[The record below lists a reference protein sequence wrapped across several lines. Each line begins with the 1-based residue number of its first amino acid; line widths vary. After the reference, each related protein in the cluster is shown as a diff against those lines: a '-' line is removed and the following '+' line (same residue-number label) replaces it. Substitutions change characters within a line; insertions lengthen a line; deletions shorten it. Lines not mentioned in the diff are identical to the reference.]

1 MTTRA
6 RATATVTVTWPE
18 ANARRLARQHLY
30 GGPASTRT
38 PSSSPP
44 SPASTPSPPSPP
56 SPSDVVGAMLGAH
69 AQVLSA
75 AELSVGLRGEGLTRT
90 DVRTALWAD
99 DPARRTLVKTFGPR
113 GTVHLLPAADLPLWT
128 CALRAVPTGPHPFPK
143 GARMSPE
150 QVEEVVAAVGEA
162 LRGAELT
169 IDELSEE
176 VVART
181 GPWAGDLVVPGF
193 QEMWPRWRQ
202 VLHLAGHRGVL
213 AYAPNRGRK
222 AAYTNPGCAPLPGP
236 EATAALLERY
246 LYAYGPATPAH
257 FAQWLAAPR
266 RWAAGLFASRAG
278 SGAIE
283 EVAFEGAGPA
293 WVVAG
298 DTDFPA
304 APVRGVRLL
313 PYFDAFTI
321 ASHPRERLFPGR
333 ASERALGG
341 GQAGNYPVLLVD
353 GTVAGVWHQRRS
365 GKRIAV
371 TVEPLEPLSA
381 ARLRAL
387 EAEVERVAAIVEGKA
402 ELTVGTVPVG
412 PHA

>member
-1 MTTRA
+1 MS
-6 RATATVTVTWPE
+6 WPE
-18 ANARRLARQHLY
+18 ANARRLARQHLSD
-30 GGPASTRT
+30 PA
-38 PSSSPP
+38 PGL
-44 SPASTPSPPSPP
+44 SPA
-56 SPSDVVGAMLGAH
+56 DAAGAMLGAH

-75 AELSVGLRGEGLTRT
+75 AELSVGLRGEGLTRA

-128 CALRAVPTGPHPFPK
+128 GALSAVPTGPNPFPK
-143 GARMSPE
+143 DTRMTPD
-150 QVEEVVAAVGEA
+150 QVEEVVAAIGAA
-162 LRGAELT
+162 LTGAELT
-169 IDELSEE
+169 VDELSEE

-181 GPWAGDLVVPGF
+181 GPWAGDLVMPGF
-193 QEMWPRWRQ
+193 QAMWPRWRQ
-202 VLHLAGHRGVL
+202 VLHLAGHRGAL
-213 AYAPNRGRK
+213 AYAPNRGRR
-222 AAYTNPGCAPLPGP
+222 ATYTNPGYTPLPGA
-236 EATAALLERY
+236 EAQAALVERY

-257 FAQWLAAPR
+257 FARWLAAPK
-266 RWAAGLFASRAG
+266 RWADGLFASLAG

-283 EVAFEGAGPA
+283 EVAFAEAGPA

-304 APVRGVRLL
+304 GPVRGVRLL
-313 PYFDAFTI
+313 PYFDAFAI
-321 ASHPRERLFPGR
+321 ASQPRERLFPGR
-333 ASERALGG
+333 AYERALGG

-365 GKRIAV
+365 GRRIAV

-387 EAEVERVAAIVEGKA
+387 EDEVERVGAVMEGRA
-402 ELTVGTVPVG
+402 ELTVGTVSVG

>member
-6 RATATVTVTWPE
+6 RATVTVTWPE
-18 ANARRLARQHLY
+18 ANARRLARQHLS
-30 GGPASTRT
+30 GPA
-38 PSSSPP
+38 PGL
-44 SPASTPSPPSPP
+44 SPAEA
-56 SPSDVVGAMLGAH
+56 VGAMLGTH

-90 DVRTALWAD
+90 DVRTALWTD
-99 DPARRTLVKTFGPR
+99 RSLVKTFGPR

-128 CALRAVPTGPHPFPK
+128 GALSAVPTGPNPFPK
-143 GARMSPE
+143 DARMTPE
-150 QVEEVVAAVGEA
+150 QVEEVVAAIGAA
-162 LRGAELT
+162 LTGAELT
-169 IDELSEE
+169 VDELSEE

-181 GPWAGDLVVPGF
+181 GPWAGDLVMPGF

-202 VLHLAGHRGVL
+202 VLHLAGHRGAL
-213 AYAPNRGRK
+213 AYAPNRGRR

-236 EATAALLERY
+236 EARAALVERY

-257 FAQWLAAPR
+257 FARWLAAPK
-266 RWAAGLFASRAG
+266 RWAEGLFTSLAG

-283 EVAFEGAGPA
+283 EVAFEDAGPA

-298 DTDFPA
+298 DTGFPTG
-304 APVRGVRLL
+304 PVRGVRLL

-321 ASHPRERLFPGR
+321 ASQPRERLFPGR
-333 ASERALGG
+333 ASERALAG

-353 GTVAGVWHQRRS
+353 GTVAGVWHQRRA
-365 GKRIAV
+365 GKRITV
-371 TVEPLEPLSA
+371 TVEPLEPLRA
-381 ARLRAL
+381 GRLRAL
-387 EAEVERVAAIVEGKA
+387 EHEVERVGAIMEGRA
-402 ELTVGTVPVG
+402 ELTVGVVSVG

>member
-1 MTTRA
+1 MTSRA
-6 RATATVTVTWPE
+6 RRTVTVSWPE
-18 ANARRLARQHLY
+18 ANARRMERQHLS
-30 GGPASTRT
+30 GPA
-38 PSSSPP
+38 PGL
-44 SPASTPSPPSPP
+44 SPA
-56 SPSDVVGAMLGAH
+56 DVAGAMLGAH

-75 AELSVGLRGEGLTRT
+75 AELSVGLRGEGLTRA

-128 CALRAVPTGPHPFPK
+128 GALSAVPTGPNPFPK
-143 GARMSPE
+143 DTRMTPD
-150 QVEEVVAAVGEA
+150 QVEEVVAAIGTA
-162 LRGAELT
+162 LTGTELT
-169 IDELSEE
+169 VDELSEA

-181 GPWAGDLVVPGF
+181 GPWAGDLVMPGF

-202 VLHLAGHRGVL
+202 VLHLAGHRGAL
-213 AYAPNRGRK
+213 AYAPNRGRR
-222 AAYTNPGCAPLPGP
+222 ATYTNPGYTPLPGP
-236 EATAALLERY
+236 EAQAALVERY
-246 LYAYGPATPAH
+246 LHAYGPATPAH
-257 FAQWLAAPR
+257 FARWLAAPK
-266 RWAAGLFASRAG
+266 RWADGLFASLAG

-283 EVAFEGAGPA
+283 EVAFAEAGPA

-304 APVRGVRLL
+304 GPVRGVRLL

-321 ASHPRERLFPGR
+321 ASQPRERLFPGR
-333 ASERALGG
+333 AYERALGG

-365 GKRIAV
+365 GRRIAV

-387 EAEVERVAAIVEGKA
+387 EEEAERVGAVMEGRA
-402 ELTVGTVPVG
+402 ELTVGTVSVG

>member
-1 MTTRA
+1 MTSRA
-6 RATATVTVTWPE
+6 RRTVTVSWPE
-18 ANARRLARQHLY
+18 ANARRLARQHLS
-30 GGPASTRT
+30 GPA
-38 PSSSPP
+38 PGL
-44 SPASTPSPPSPP
+44 SPA
-56 SPSDVVGAMLGAH
+56 DAAGAMLGAH

-75 AELSVGLRGEGLTRT
+75 AELSVGLRGEGLTRA

-128 CALRAVPTGPHPFPK
+128 GALSAVPTGPNPFPK
-143 GARMSPE
+143 DTRMTPD
-150 QVEEVVAAVGEA
+150 QVEEVVTAIGAA
-162 LRGAELT
+162 LTGAELT
-169 IDELSEE
+169 VDELSEE

-181 GPWAGDLVVPGF
+181 GPWAGDLVMPGF
-193 QEMWPRWRQ
+193 QAMWPRWRQ
-202 VLHLAGHRGVL
+202 VLHLAGHRGAL
-213 AYAPNRGRK
+213 AYAPNRGRR
-222 AAYTNPGCAPLPGP
+222 ATYTNPGYTPLPGA
-236 EATAALLERY
+236 EAQAALVERY

-257 FAQWLAAPR
+257 FARWLAAPK
-266 RWAAGLFASRAG
+266 RWADGLFASLAG

-283 EVAFEGAGPA
+283 EVAFAEAGPA

-304 APVRGVRLL
+304 GPVRGVRLL
-313 PYFDAFTI
+313 PYFDAFAI
-321 ASHPRERLFPGR
+321 ASQPRERLFPGR
-333 ASERALGG
+333 AYERALGG

-365 GKRIAV
+365 GRRIAV

-387 EAEVERVAAIVEGKA
+387 EDEVERVGAVMEGRA
-402 ELTVGTVPVG
+402 ELTVGTVSVG